1 MKTPWGDSET
11 VSRIHPD
18 IILVTTPSHG
28 GIHIFGETAEKIP
41 QEVWNSFSHSNG
53 WAEEDCEA
61 VIALAILG
69 MGIPGLSAASVKRH
83 ALNITRHI
91 DSRYAHCAQHI
102 EAPEKETPVLPQIV
116 ITFENKGS
124 FGSSGVLD
132 SIIVFVDDKMDASE
146 QVTEAL
152 REYVSANTFAPGD
165 VVTIG
170 PLARVT
176 ERTTP
181 SPQ

>member
-11 VSRIHPD
+11 VNRIHPD

-28 GIHIFGETAEKIP
+28 GIHIFGETAKKIP
-41 QEVWNSFSHSNG
+41 QEVWSSFIASNG

-69 MGIPGLSAASVKRH
+69 MGIPGLSAASVKKH
-83 ALNITRHI
+83 ALNITQGI
-91 DSRYAHCAQHI
+91 DSRYAHCAQYI
-102 EAPEKETPVLPQIV
+102 EAPEEETPVLSQIV
-116 ITFENKGS
+116 ITFENKS
-124 FGSSGVLD
+124 SLGSSGILD
-132 SIIVFVDDKMDASE
+132 SIVVFVDDKLDADE

-152 REYVSANTFAPGD
+152 REYVAENIFVPGD

-170 PLARVT
+170 TLNDR
-176 ERTTP
+176 
-181 SPQ
+181 S

>member
-11 VSRIHPD
+11 VNRIHPD
-18 IILVTTPSHG
+18 IILVTTASHG
-28 GIHIFGETAEKIP
+28 GIHIFGKTAEKIP
-41 QEVWNSFSHSNG
+41 QDVWSSFIASNG

-69 MGIPGLSAASVKRH
+69 MGIPGLSAASVKQH
-83 ALNITRHI
+83 ALNIAKH
-91 DSRYAHCAQHI
+91 SGSSYAHCAKYI
-102 EAPEKETPVLPQIV
+102 EAPEEETPVLPQIV

-124 FGSSGVLD
+124 FGSSGILD
-132 SIIVFVDDKMDASE
+132 SIIVFTDELSANE

-176 ERTTP
+176 ER
-181 SPQ
+181 S